1 MVSTAEMGV
10 QTMTEKSENKTTS
23 LQGEQNKLKPAKDE
37 LSEQDLNKV
46 AGGLGGNLADAA
58 TPKLHEAACKG
69 THIPEVVIEV

>member
-1 MVSTAEMGV
+1 
-10 QTMTEKSENKTTS
+10 MTEKSENKTTS

-58 TPKLHEAACKG
+58 TPKLHADAATPKLHEAACKG

>member
-46 AGGLGGNLADAA
+46 AGGFNPVDGAKIAFNPVDGA
-58 TPKLHEAACKG
+58 KL
-69 THIPEVVIEV
+69 P